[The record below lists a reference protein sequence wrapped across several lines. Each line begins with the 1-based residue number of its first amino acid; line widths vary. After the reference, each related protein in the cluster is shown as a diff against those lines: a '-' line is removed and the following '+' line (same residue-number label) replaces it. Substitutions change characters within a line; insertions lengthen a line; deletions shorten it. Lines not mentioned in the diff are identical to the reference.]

1 MHARLPSAVAAGFLV
16 ALCLVPAAAAGPRL
30 YVGFS
35 DDAAFRWSLNRQS
48 NLDLA
53 ARHGATIVRV
63 LVEWAKVAPRRPRQP
78 LDPFSPAYRL
88 DDLDELVRNAHERGL
103 AVLLTIWG
111 TPAWANGG
119 RREAVAPRGMSDLRA
134 FAHAVAARYS
144 GRYPSLPFVR
154 FFAAWNEPNSGLF
167 LSPQFDSAGRAVAP
181 RTYAAIVSAIDAGV
195 KSASPQAL
203 VAAGE
208 TAARGRDRPVVGVHD
223 SESPGRFAQLVAA
236 AAPRLAFDA
245 WAHHPYPASELQR
258 PEAPQRWPDVGLS
271 SLGRFSSQLA
281 RWFHRRQVRLWVTE
295 YGYRSSPQVSDA
307 AAGLLQA
314 AYLGRAVMLARAQ
327 PTVDMFIW
335 FRFRDAPGELS
346 SGGLLDQAGRPKP
359 ALASFAAAADC
370 YRLLA
375 DPCVEQAKLTAATR
389 SGGVSSFGS
398 GVALAADGNTALV
411 GASGDDSAWIFSRSG
426 SSWHPGRR
434 LTPTDEDDN
443 ARFGSSVALSA
454 DGDTAVVGGAADDG
468 GVGAVWVFVRS
479 GSSWTQAGPKLTA
492 DDESGNGRFGG
503 AVAVSADGATVLV
516 GAHGDAAG
524 LGAAWVFS
532 SDGSAWTQQGPKLS
546 AGEETAKG
554 QFGTRVALSADGGT
568 ALIGGPNDNAGAGT
582 AWIFT
587 HGSQTWAPAA
597 RLMPND
603 ENGAGAFGTSVALS
617 ADGKTALIGGPN
629 DNNARGA
636 AWLFTGAESRY
647 RQHGSKL
654 TPAGATAGGAFGT
667 SLALAG
673 NGATA
678 VIGAAGDN
686 HAAGAAWIFSRSGSH
701 WTQQAER
708 LTAPDAIGPTALGS
722 TAALSADA
730 STALLGGPGDN
741 EYAGAAWTY
750 STPSTPVS
758 G

>member
-1 MHARLPSAVAAGFLV
+1 MDARLPSAVAAGFLV
-16 ALCLVPAAAAGPRL
+16 ALCLVSASAAGPRL

-63 LVEWAKVAPRRPRQP
+63 LVEWAKVAPRRPRHP

-103 AVLLTIWG
+103 TVLLTIWG

-119 RREAVAPRGMSDLRA
+119 RPEAVAPRGMSDLRA

-144 GRYPSLPFVR
+144 GRYPGLPFVR

-167 LSPQFDSAGRAVAP
+167 LSPQFDRLGRAVAP
-181 RTYAAIVSAIDAGV
+181 RTYAEIVAAIDAGV
-195 KSASPQAL
+195 KTASPQAL

-236 AAPRLAFDA
+236 AAPHLAFDA
-245 WAHHPYPASELQR
+245 WAHHPYPASDFQR
-258 PEAPQRWPDVGLS
+258 PEALQRWPDVGLS

-295 YGYRSSPQVSDA
+295 YGYRSSPQVSDTA
-307 AAGLLQA
+307 PYLLQA

-335 FRFRDAPGELS
+335 FRFRDARGELS

-359 ALASFAAAADC
+359 ALASFAAAAEC

-375 DPCVEQAKLTAATR
+375 DPCVEQAKLTT
-389 SGGVSSFGS
+389 SSGGGVSSFGS

-411 GASGDDSAWIFSRSG
+411 GASGSDSAWIFTRSG
-426 SSWHPGRR
+426 SSWHAGGR
-434 LTPTDEDDN
+434 LTPTDESGN

-468 GVGAVWVFVRS
+468 GVGAVWVFFRS
-479 GSSWTQAGPKLTA
+479 GRSWTQAGPKLTA
-492 DDESGNGRFGG
+492 EDESGNGRFGG
-503 AVAVSADGATVLV
+503 AVAVSANGATVLV

-524 LGAAWVFS
+524 LGAAWIFG

-546 AGEETAKG
+546 AGEETANG
-554 QFGTRVALSADGGT
+554 QFGTRVALSADGNT
-568 ALIGGPNDNAGAGT
+568 ALIGGPNDNAGTGA

-587 HGSQTWAPAA
+587 HRSQTWARAA
-597 RLMPND
+597 RLTPSD
-603 ENGAGAFGTSVALS
+603 ETGSGAFGASVALS
-617 ADGKTALIGGPN
+617 ADGRIALIGAPN
-629 DNNARGA
+629 DDKARGA

-654 TPAGATAGGAFGT
+654 TPAGATADGAFGT

-673 NGATA
+673 NGTTA
-678 VIGAAGDN
+678 VIGAVGDN
-686 HAAGAAWIFSRSGSH
+686 HAAGAVWIFSRSGSH

-708 LTAPDAIGPTALGS
+708 LTPPDGIGPTALGS
-722 TAALSADA
+722 TVALSADA

-750 STPSTPVS
+750 GTPSARR
-758 G
+758 